1 MTAAGASLI
10 TYLLTS
16 LTILLTYFFFFPP
29 NSPSNYQY
37 TTEPTYLRPTLTF
50 LVLCHTLFILYEL
63 LLDPPTNLFTG
74 LDVPLSYPA
83 DSMRSL
89 LLMFSDDPAGGLPS
103 GIERVLTR
111 LESAVMRLL
120 YVRFGHDAI
129 ATCEYCTSWDD
140 FSLYVLP
147 GALWEYICEAVI
159 MGALT
164 LRGTRHAQHRS
175 ISIGAV
181 VAAAMLE
188 TYLTLTAKINIPKDF
203 EDPNTAWRRV
213 ERLYGGYGVVMWH
226 DALLLARRILFL
238 ILPIAVHFILKPS
251 PISLSATT
259 ASNPLLQGATTQASP
274 EALALHTLQAL
285 TTKLQLLR
293 LTRGAIPRNP
303 TLRAASENYWAIER
317 QEGDWIRADEG
328 VRDMAGR
335 LGLGFDEAP
344 QSNTE
349 QIEDDASDRQFLKQV
364 KAAVQNLLSKGYV
377 PSPFWRSTVPRSPGV
392 VSAAG
397 NS

>member
-1 MTAAGASLI
+1 
-10 TYLLTS
+10 
-16 LTILLTYFFFFPP
+16 
-29 NSPSNYQY
+29 
-37 TTEPTYLRPTLTF
+37 
-50 LVLCHTLFILYEL
+50 L

-83 DSMRSL
+83 DLMHSL
-89 LLMFSDDPAGGLPS
+89 LLMFSDDPASGLSS

-213 ERLYGGYGVVMWH
+213 ERLY
-226 DALLLARRILFL
+226 
-238 ILPIAVHFILKPS
+238 VHFILKPS